1 MSYNPVGIRN
11 EHRGRRLSMA
21 TVAPVQATPKSVS
34 DVELAASTTLRLDAE
49 LYEYIA
55 GEYFEVSPSSYDHSK
70 FGARFAGRME
80 QHATDNDLGEVVG
93 ADIGILFRE
102 SPRLLLGPD
111 AAFVQKD
118 RLPPEDERQ
127 QFLRVV
133 PDLVVEVVSPS
144 DSHREVLA
152 KVALYLELG
161 VRLVWLVDPEAK
173 TVTVY
178 RIGRDPQ
185 VFTVAD
191 ALDGEDVLPGFTFPV
206 SVIFR

>member
-1 MSYNPVGIRN
+1 
-11 EHRGRRLSMA
+11 MA
-21 TVAPVQATPKSVS
+21 TTAAVP
-34 DVELAASTTLRLDAE
+34 DVEHLPDTTLRLDAE
-49 LYEYIA
+49 LYEYLA
-55 GEYFEVSPSSYDHSK
+55 GEMFEVSPSGFDHSK

-80 QHATDNDLGEVVG
+80 RYATDNDLGEVVG

-111 AAFVQKD
+111 GAFIQKN

-133 PDLVVEVVSPS
+133 PDLVVEVISPS

-161 VRLVWLVDPEAK
+161 VRLVWLADPEVK
-173 TVTVY
+173 TVTVF
-178 RIGRDPQ
+178 RSGRDPRD
-185 VFTVAD
+185 FTVAD
-191 ALDGEDVLPGFTFPV
+191 TLEGEDILPGFSLPV